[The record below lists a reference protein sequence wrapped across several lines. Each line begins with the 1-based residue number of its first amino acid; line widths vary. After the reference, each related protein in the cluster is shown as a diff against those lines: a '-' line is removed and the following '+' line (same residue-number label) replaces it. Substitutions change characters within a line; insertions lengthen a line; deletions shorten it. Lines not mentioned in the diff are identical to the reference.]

1 MTTGILWNKVH
12 ILENTDNSFDRRL
25 FEEKLQS
32 HLDGTNKAIADH
44 VIFIRD
50 EVTQMQVQH
59 LANMKEVKKL
69 VTTDLESLLVTTLKE
84 SGEYTDKRI
93 KSLNNKFFKVINLDS

>member
-12 ILENTDNSFDRRL
+12 ILENTDNSFDRQL
-25 FEEKLQS
+25 FEKQLQT
-32 HLDGTNKAIADH
+32 HLDGTNKAIEDH
-44 VIFIRD
+44 VITISH
-50 EVTQMQVQH
+50 EVTQMKVQH

-93 KSLNNKFFKVINLDS
+93 NALNDKFFKVINLDS